1 MMRVVWTQRAIEN
14 LEAIQA
20 YVARS
25 SPRYA
30 ALHVERLFAAADH
43 LQQFPEAGRLVPE
56 LQRAGVRE
64 VLVGSYRIVY
74 LLGAD
79 VVHILTVFHGARLF
93 PLPTDAV

>member
-1 MMRVVWTQRAIEN
+1 MTRIIWTERAIEN
-14 LEAIQA
+14 LEAIRS
-20 YVARS
+20 YISRS

-43 LQQFPEAGRLVPE
+43 LQQFPETGRIVPE
-56 LQRAGVRE
+56 LDRADVRE
-64 VLVGSYRIVY
+64 VLIGAYRIVY
-74 LLGAD
+74 LVGPD